1 MAISVTPSVGIT
13 RQTIQGALLSR
24 VLLTVTGLTASLA
37 NTIPHGLP
45 RTPQVVTIVP
55 TSAGGFHQTS
65 TADGTNLYITAD
77 GSGTTCNFI
86 VEY

>member
-1 MAISVTPSVGIT
+1 MSISVTASVEIT
-13 RQTIQGALLSR
+13 RQTITGALLNR
-24 VLLTVTGLTASLA
+24 ALLTVTGLTADAA

-45 RTPQVVTIVP
+45 RVPQVVTIVP

-65 TADGTNLYITAD
+65 APDGTNLYITAD